1 MAWRKREHAIDG
13 ADLAVQLGLL
23 CLGLVVL
30 VIGGIGLTKAFRV
43 AGDLAGSLAFTGT
56 GVLVLAFVARTLQRK
71 SAEARSRP
79 PFRPPG
85 WTPPVFPGAP
95 VSGTPFPMFSAAANI
110 LSPVHLWT
118 AESILTALGEIDW
131 YQFERL
137 CAALLRNEGYDVVRK
152 GGARPDGGVDLIAD
166 RGSERI
172 FVQCKHWRTRVVKEA
187 VIQDL
192 LNGMAQFEATRGVI
206 YTLHGWATSA
216 AEAAQKHAITLV
228 DGGELAAQALAR
240 LMTQQLNEIL
250 NPELH
255 HCPNCEAPWSGTRA
269 RSARSGAAPPTPAAT
284 ARSSTPER
292 GRQKAVSDKLSAVRG
307 AAGSAMAVQL
317 SGVGLWLRA
326 EGLQPSVSIQI
337 PCLRSPASRVGQEA
351 QGRRAREG

>member
-23 CLGLVVL
+23 CLGLVFL
-30 VIGGIGLTKAFRV
+30 VIGGIGLTKAFSV
-43 AGDLAGSLAFTGT
+43 GGDLAGSLAFTGT

-110 LSPVHLWT
+110 PSPVHLWT

-131 YQFERL
+131 YQFERF

-166 RGSERI
+166 RGNERI

-255 HCPNCEAPWSGTRA
+255 HCPNCEAPMVWHEGTFRSLWGCSTYPRCHA
-269 RSARSGAAPPTPAAT
+269 TLSYAQAHRSA
-284 ARSSTPER
+284 
-292 GRQKAVSDKLSAVRG
+292 
-307 AAGSAMAVQL
+307 
-317 SGVGLWLRA
+317 VGK
-326 EGLQPSVSIQI
+326 
-337 PCLRSPASRVGQEA
+337 
-351 QGRRAREG
+351 RR